1 MAKKTDSFDGMIG
14 NSRPMRKVFGLI
26 NRIAGTE
33 VTTLITGESG
43 TGKDL
48 VAQSI
53 HRRSGRA
60 DGPFIAVN
68 TGAISRELI
77 ASELFGHEK
86 GAFTGATY
94 KKEGKFELAKDG
106 TLFLDEISTMDENTQ
121 VSLLRVLEE
130 RKYQRL
136 GGKRFLRTNARII
149 AATNEDLLRAVSAG
163 RFREDLYYRFNI
175 FRIHV
180 PPLRKRGKDMD
191 LLTRF
196 FLSKYDREFDKNL
209 TEIDPEVIRLFH
221 SYLWPGN
228 VRELENLIM
237 QAVIVSD
244 GTVLTQDMLPDVFR
258 SVLPSTSEITLSIG
272 SSLEEMEEMFIRR
285 TLEAA
290 NGNKSRAAKILN
302 ISRKAMYNKLRK
314 YGLNTPD
321 HP

>member
-1 MAKKTDSFDGMIG
+1 
-14 NSRPMRKVFGLI
+14 
-26 NRIAGTE
+26 
-33 VTTLITGESG
+33 
-43 TGKDL
+43 
-48 VAQSI
+48 
-53 HRRSGRA
+53 
-60 DGPFIAVN
+60 
-68 TGAISRELI
+68 
-77 ASELFGHEK
+77 
-86 GAFTGATY
+86 
-94 KKEGKFELAKDG
+94 
-106 TLFLDEISTMDENTQ
+106 MDENTQ

-149 AATNEDLLRAVSAG
+149 AATNDDLLKAVSAG
-163 RFREDLYYRFNI
+163 TFREDLYYRFNI

-180 PPLRKRGKDMD
+180 PPLRKRGKDID
-191 LLTRF
+191 LLTH
-196 FLSKYDREFDKNL
+196 FLLAKYNREFDKNL
-209 TEIDPEVIRLFH
+209 AEVDPEVMRLFH